1 MNKLRMGIIGSG
13 GIAQSRHMPAYQQL
27 SEQVELFGV
36 YDVDYEKAKQA
47 ALLFD
52 IPNVYE
58 DVQSLF
64 KDVDAVTIC
73 TPNKFHADLA
83 EQALT
88 AGVHVLCEKPMAM
101 TVEECDRMIAAEKTS
116 GKILSIAYH
125 YRFMKEPRAARHL
138 IQENEIGDPMVAR
151 VQALRRRKVPG
162 WGVFTNKQLQGGG
175 SLIDYGCHFLDL
187 SMWLM
192 GNAKPVEV
200 TGTTYNRLSKT
211 PAQVNQWGTFDHET
225 FNVDDHVTAYIRF
238 DNNVS
243 MLFETSWSA
252 NIAEDKEAVSIS
264 GSDGGIDVF
273 PFQLNKAQHGMLLN
287 TSSQWTPGDEDP
299 GLPQAANFVNSC
311 LGLEQPIVKSE
322 EARRVSQVI
331 EAIYES
337 CATGR
342 SIRLD

>member
-1 MNKLRMGIIGSG
+1 MTKLRMGIIGSG
-13 GIAQSRHMPAYQQL
+13 GIAQSRHIPSYQQL
-27 SEQVELFGV
+27 PEQVELFGV
-36 YDVDYEKAKQA
+36 YDVDYERAKEA
-47 ALLFD
+47 SVLFN
-52 IPNVYE
+52 ITNVYE
-58 DVQSLF
+58 RVSDML

-83 EQALT
+83 VQALD

-101 TVEECDRMIAAEKTS
+101 TVEECDRMIEAEKES
-116 GKILSIAYH
+116 GKVLSIAYH
-125 YRFMKEPRAARHL
+125 YRFMKEPRAAHQV
-138 IQENEIGDPMVAR
+138 IQEGEIGDPMVAR

-192 GNAKPVEV
+192 GNPKPVEV
-200 TGTTYNRLSKT
+200 SGTTYNRLSKT
-211 PAQVNQWGTFDHET
+211 PEQVNLWGAFDHET
-225 FNVDDHVTAYIRF
+225 FDVDDHVTAYIKF

-252 NIAEDKEAVSIS
+252 NIAEDKESVSLS
-264 GSDGGIDVF
+264 GSNGGLEVF
-273 PFQLNKAQHGMLLN
+273 PFQLNQAKYGMLLN
-287 TSSQWTPGDEDP
+287 SSSEWVPGEEDP

-311 LGLEQPIVKSE
+311 LGLEAPIVSAE
-322 EARRVSQVI
+322 EARTVSQVI

-337 CATGR
+337 CATGK
-342 SIRLD
+342 SVQL